1 MKLFIKGSGEVTLT
15 QRNYVATGG
24 QASVYVKDGVAYK
37 IYTDPKDTIPEA
49 KFQALSSIKDPAVI
63 KPDKLLLNEKKV
75 PTGYTMVAVSDN
87 LSLCQLFTRTFRE
100 RNNVTND
107 HIIDIA
113 AKLRT
118 HVANVHA
125 AGIIIVDLNELNL
138 LVPKTFDDVGLID
151 VDSYQTQGYPA
162 TVIMPSVRDYSA
174 RSADFSPLSDW
185 YSYGVL
191 AFQLFIGMHPY
202 KGSHPAAAAIPKD
215 QQMVFRMKQ
224 HLSAFHPEAR
234 LPKCC
239 YPMDVIPPHF
249 RQWMHAVLQDGKRLP
264 PPDPKS
270 IAALIVQQVIA
281 QPLISGGNITLNE
294 ILDLEGWSLVS
305 YAESGGSTIALTSK
319 GGFLR
324 TIVNGRAV
332 SEVSAPTISA
342 ASTIVGFTPKMN
354 HPVSL
359 NVSRGQVTFNNHDRR
374 TSQVTTFTAQEIAR
388 AGNRFYV
395 RNGTRVLE
403 VEFAEMPSNTVVTA
417 SHTVAN
423 VMEMA
428 SRLYEGVAIQSM
440 IGSVFVSVFPKSKFG
455 AQVRIPELDSYKV
468 IDAKFEGGVLMVV
481 GAKTGKYD
489 RLVFRFDEDYQ
500 TYDLRKVEDISAS
513 YGINFVTLESGVC
526 VCLNEE
532 EKIEAFSAKKDAKGI
547 KLIEDSALGSDIRL
561 MIVGGKVGFER
572 AGKIYQMTM
581 K

>member
-1 MKLFIKGSGEVTLT
+1 MKVFVKGSGEVQLT
-15 QRNYVATGG
+15 QRNFVATGG
-24 QASVYVKDGVAYK
+24 QASVYIKDGIAYK
-37 IYTDPKDTIPEA
+37 IYLDPKDTIPEA
-49 KFQALSSIKDPAVI
+49 KFAALSAIKDPAVI
-63 KPDKLLLNEKKV
+63 KPDKLILNEKKV
-75 PTGYTMVAVSDN
+75 PTGYTMAAVSDN
-87 LSLCQLFTRTFRE
+87 LSLCQLFTKAFRD

-118 HVANVHA
+118 HVSNVHA

-162 TVIMPSVRDYSA
+162 TVIMPSVRDYSVK
-174 RSADFSPLSDW
+174 SADFSPLSDW

-191 AFQLFIGMHPY
+191 AFQLFIGVHPY
-202 KGSHPAAAAIPKD
+202 KGSHPAAATTPKD
-215 QQMVFRMKQ
+215 QQMIYRMKQ

-234 LPKCC
+234 IPKCC
-239 YPMDVIPPHF
+239 YPMDVIPSHF

-270 IAALIVQQVIA
+270 IAALVVQQVLA

-305 YAESGGSTIALTSK
+305 YSESGGKSIALTSK
-319 GGFLR
+319 GKLLR
-324 TIVNGRAV
+324 TTINGQTV
-332 SEVSAPTISA
+332 SEVSASPAGGT
-342 ASTIVGFTPKMN
+342 TTLVGFTPKLN
-354 HPVSL
+354 NPVSISL
-359 NVSRGQVTFNNHDRR
+359 SKGQVTFIDHVRR
-374 TSQVTTFTAQEIAR
+374 TSQTTAFAAQEISR

-395 RNGTRVLE
+395 RNGARVLE
-403 VEFAEMPSNTVVTA
+403 VDYAEMPSNTVVTA
-417 SHTVAN
+417 SHVVAN

-428 SRLYEGVAIQSM
+428 SRLYEGVAIQNM
-440 IGSVFVSVFPKSKFG
+440 IGSIFVSVFPKTKFG
-455 AQVRIPELDSYKV
+455 AQVRIPELDGYKIV
-468 IDAKFEGGVLMVV
+468 DAKFEGGVLMVV
-481 GAKTGKYD
+481 GAKTGRYD
-489 RLVFRFDEDYQ
+489 RLVFRFDPDYQ

-513 YGINFVTLESGVC
+513 CAINFVTLESGVC

-547 KLIEDSALGSDIRL
+547 RLIEDSALGSDLRL
-561 MIVGGKVGFER
+561 MVVGGKVGFER